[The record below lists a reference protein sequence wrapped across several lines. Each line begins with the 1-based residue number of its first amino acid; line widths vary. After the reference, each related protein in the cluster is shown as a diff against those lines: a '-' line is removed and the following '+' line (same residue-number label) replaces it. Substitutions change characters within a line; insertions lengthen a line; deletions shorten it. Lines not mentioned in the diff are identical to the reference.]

1 MTNNRIV
8 NLTGHDITIFNG
20 RGNKVIVP
28 ADQPKL
34 VVDSRRKRVGYISQK
49 AIKAP
54 IIALNRKINKD
65 KLPPILPGTFY
76 IVSIV
81 AAMACRERKD
91 FLVPG
96 RKVRDG
102 TGKVIGCLDLRLIV

>member
-1 MTNNRIV
+1 MNQNII

-20 RGNKVIVP
+20 QGNKVVLQ

-34 VVDSRRKRVGYISQK
+34 VVDSRRSRVGYVTEK

-54 IIALNRKINKD
+54 IIALNRKINKN

-76 IVSIV
+76 VVSIV
-81 AAMACRERKD
+81 AAMAYPERND

-102 TGKVIGCLDLRLIV
+102 TGKVIGCLDLRLII

>member
-20 RGNKVIVP
+20 QGRRVVVP

-34 VVDSRRKRVGYISQK
+34 VVDSRRKRVGYVSQK

-65 KLPPILPGTFY
+65 KLPPIFPGTFY

-81 AAMACRERKD
+81 TAMAYPERKD

-102 TGKVIGCLDLRLIV
+102 TGKVIGCLDLRLII